1 MEVKD
6 YSRYNLVEPVVKPVN
21 MSREELNG
29 YLLESFRKFHMDKLS
44 RLEEMSPFKKKY
56 MIDVTKLLINDS
68 YLSEMMKGE
77 MPREME
83 EFFERYLD

>member
-6 YSRYNLVEPVVKPVN
+6 YFKYN
-21 MSREELNG
+21 
-29 YLLESFRKFHMDKLS
+29 LLESFRKFYMHKLS
-44 RLEEMSPFKKKY
+44 RLDEMSPFKKKY

-77 MPREME
+77 MPQEMK
-83 EFFERYLD
+83 EFFDKYID

>member
-6 YSRYNLVEPVVKPVN
+6 YFKYN
-21 MSREELNG
+21 
-29 YLLESFRKFHMDKLS
+29 LLESFRKFYMDKLS
-44 RLEEMSPFKKKY
+44 SLDEMSDFKRRY

-77 MPREME
+77 MPQEMK
-83 EFFERYLD
+83 EFFDKYID

>member
-1 MEVKD
+1 MCTVICQHA
-6 YSRYNLVEPVVKPVN
+6 
-21 MSREELNG
+21 
-29 YLLESFRKFHMDKLS
+29 FRKFYVDKLS

-77 MPREME
+77 MPREMK
-83 EFFERYLD
+83 EFFDKYIIVEY